1 MKELYFFREMPR
13 YITVGIVVW
22 GIELAVFYALYYTA
36 LFGLILSNVIA
47 RSVSSLIG
55 FFLHK
60 NFTFSFD
67 KRADITHI
75 AKYTLLVMFN
85 IPANTAILYILQNLF
100 NNPLCKPMA
109 DTIIVICSFL
119 FTKIFIFSKKHNNRE
134 QEWNL

>member
-1 MKELYFFREMPR
+1 MKKLYFFREMPR
-13 YITVGIVVW
+13 YIFVGIVVW
-22 GIELAVFYALYYTA
+22 GIELAVFYTLYYMA
-36 LFGLILSNVIA
+36 FFGLILSNVIA

-67 KRADITHI
+67 KRIDVAHVT
-75 AKYTLLVMFN
+75 KYTLLVMFN
-85 IPANTAILYILQNLF
+85 IPANTGILYILQNLF

-109 DTIIVICSFL
+109 DIIIVICSFL

-134 QEWNL
+134 